1 MNSGYYAAFTGLV
14 ARLEALDVIA
24 NNLANV
30 NTTGFRGQRE
40 FYSAVSANMAGIP
53 MTPLNRAI
61 NDFGVLGGSQVDF
74 RQGSLQSTGNNFD
87 LAISGP
93 GFFAV
98 QTLHGVRYTRNG
110 SFHLDTAGEIVTQDD
125 EPVLGPNGPI
135 VLPPGG
141 GEVTIASDGTV
152 AVDSAIAGQVRITE
166 FAPAV
171 TLVPE
176 GNSNFVAPDGTALP
190 ATNSTINEGMLES
203 ANLNPIQQTV
213 TMMALQRHSEL
224 LERTLSVFQNDFDK
238 TAIEDMA
245 RE

>member
-40 FYSAVSANMAGIP
+40 FYSAVSANLAGIP

-61 NDFGVLGGSQVDF
+61 NDFGVLGGSQVDL
-74 RQGSLQSTGNNFD
+74 RQGSLQSTGNDLD
-87 LAISGP
+87 LAISGA

-135 VLPPGG
+135 VLPPG
-141 GEVTIASDGTV
+141 EVTIASDGTV
-152 AVDSAIAGQVRITE
+152 AVNDAIAGQVRIAE
-166 FAPAV
+166 FASDVA
-171 TLVPE
+171 LVPE
-176 GNSNFVAPDGTALP
+176 GNSNFVAPEGAALA